1 MEIGQCNMNFIYAS
15 EEKKNDLGRLL
26 KQYTYFP
33 EELSEEELA
42 EAEKTLMRYGLI

>member
-15 EEKKNDLGRLL
+15 EDKKRELGRLL
-26 KQYTYFP
+26 EIYTYFP
-33 EELSEEELA
+33 EEMSEEELE

>member
-1 MEIGQCNMNFIYAS
+1 MEISQCNMNFVYAS

-33 EELSEEELA
+33 EELSEEELE

>member
-1 MEIGQCNMNFIYAS
+1 MNFVYAS

-33 EELSEEELA
+33 EELSEEELE
-42 EAEKTLMRYGLI
+42 EAEKTLMRNGLI